1 MPDIKNYLHFSDTL
15 NFWRFGIDF
24 YPEPEFGNN
33 STWCQVANSQPE
45 ITQLKVKDLQL
56 KVNKSNNSLADT
68 SFRSERVSA

>member
-1 MPDIKNYLHFSDTL
+1 MYVIDYARYQKLLTFLRHPQLLAIWY
-15 NFWRFGIDF
+15 RFL
-24 YPEPEFGNN
+24 PR
-33 STWCQVANSQPE
+33 TRVWSQPE